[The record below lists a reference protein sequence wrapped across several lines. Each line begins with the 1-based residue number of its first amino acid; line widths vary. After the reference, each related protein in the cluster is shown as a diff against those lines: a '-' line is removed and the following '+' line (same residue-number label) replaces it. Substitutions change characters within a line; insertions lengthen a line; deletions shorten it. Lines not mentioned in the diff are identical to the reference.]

1 MKANWRIGA
10 VGAALA
16 LLSLSGCVNGR
27 GEGRRDEGRENR
39 TERPHEE
46 RSRDDADCAGRGADE
61 QHCRDEHSSN
71 H

>member
-16 LLSLSGCVNGR
+16 LLNLSGCVYGR
-27 GEGRRDEGRENR
+27 GEGRRDEGGENR
-39 TERPHEE
+39 TDRPHEE
-46 RSRDDADCAGRGADE
+46 RRRDDADCGPRGADE